1 MCVLD
6 DEGMRCALVVNL
18 ATDTWYEAA
27 RGQGAS
33 RDGERI
39 TVSAVTDM
47 AEAIVGFSG
56 LPDSHGGWA
65 QYRALGSAALELC
78 AVADGSLD
86 AYSVAGTARLSPW
99 DYLGGMLIVQE
110 AGGVVVELDGEQLVE
125 ASAVRRR
132 PLAAATPALCTGLGA
147 FVSGGA
153 QRGTP

>member
-1 MCVLD
+1 
-6 DEGMRCALVVNL
+6 
-18 ATDTWYEAA
+18 
-27 RGQGAS
+27 
-33 RDGERI
+33 
-39 TVSAVTDM
+39 VSAVTDM

-110 AGGVVVELDGEQLVE
+110 AGGVVIELDGEQLVE
-125 ASAVRRR
+125 PSAVRRR
-132 PLAAATPALCTGLGA
+132 PVAAATPELCTRLSV
-147 FVSGGA
+147 FVSGEA
-153 QRGTP
+153 HRSAP